1 MNLSIYQCD
10 KCGADCSN
18 SDNRVLVWFPRG
30 ETHDLC
36 IKCAREIFPEK
47 ESEVER

>member
-18 SDNRVLVWFPRG
+18 ERVLVWFPRG

-36 IKCAREIFPEK
+36 IKCAREIFPKQE
-47 ESEVER
+47 ESEVK